1 VIILDD
7 ESDIEIDEESNN
19 NVHEKDDDSILK
31 DLIGQLEINTE
42 IIVVKPNLLIRICTT
57 AVAYPNLQ
65 DTHVI
70 RVILHTQKKN
80 YFFCETRSKRSA
92 EVYGG

>member
-1 VIILDD
+1 MIILDD

-42 IIVVKPNLLIRICTT
+42 IIVVKPIFKILMLL
-57 AVAYPNLQ
+57 
-65 DTHVI
+65 
-70 RVILHTQKKN
+70 
-80 YFFCETRSKRSA
+80 
-92 EVYGG
+92 G